1 MPSVSRELCVFLLC
15 ILTTKC
21 MCITLTVKIII
32 ILKKSLRERGL
43 YFGVILYLA
52 TVRANMLL
60 NNRKRQT

>member
-32 ILKKSLRERGL
+32 ILKKSLRERPIFRS
-43 YFGVILYLA
+43 YIIFGHCEGKYVA
-52 TVRANMLL
+52 E
-60 NNRKRQT
+60 